1 MALYSSKTVVLILSN
16 KTTNGYLF
24 LDVYGE
30 LEVDDYVVR
39 KNVQVWKVKFPDKQ
53 IYKTIKGWK
62 NVNIGLGALIPL
74 AHDIPYVVNWPNCI
88 FFFNSGID

>member
-1 MALYSSKTVVLILSN
+1 MALYSYKTVVLILSN

-39 KNVQVWKVKFPDKQ
+39 KSAQVWKIKFPDKQ
-53 IYKTIKGWK
+53 I
-62 NVNIGLGALIPL
+62 
-74 AHDIPYVVNWPNCI
+74 
-88 FFFNSGID
+88 

>member
-1 MALYSSKTVVLILSN
+1 MALYSYKTVVLILSN

-24 LDVYGE
+24 LDVCGV

-39 KNVQVWKVKFPDKQ
+39 KNAQVWKVKFPDKQ

-62 NVNIGLGALIPL
+62 NLNIWLGALPL
-74 AHDIPYVVNWPNCI
+74 AHDIPYAVNWPNCI
-88 FFFNSGID
+88 FFFNSGIN